1 MDNKLALFLIKG
13 LKGINEITE
22 NIDFQKTTPEYINNQ
37 LRKNIN
43 QSFTEI
49 KNSNNVE
56 EDFFQFLK
64 KNEKPLHNLK
74 IFILIPQKEQRLKD
88 HVDDYFKNVQT
99 KHKEDKMFYFYFQ
112 LVLMEKFL
120 KQFNKELPRN
130 DLKLGLKE
138 ILSNQCKIEK
148 IKMSKCLGNLDND
161 SVEVM
166 SEFGGKIDRKCKIE
180 RENLEGCILS
190 NFNRK

>member
-37 LRKNIN
+37 LKKNIN
-43 QSFTEI
+43 NSFSQI

-64 KNEKPLHNLK
+64 KNQKPLYNLK
-74 IFILIPQKEQRLKD
+74 IFILYPQKEQRLNEHID
-88 HVDDYFKNVQT
+88 EYFKNVQT

-138 ILSNQCKIEK
+138 ILSNQCKLEK
-148 IKMSKCLGNLDND
+148 IKMSKCLGTLEND

-166 SEFGGKIDRKCKIE
+166 SEFGSKIDRKCKIE
-180 RENLEGCILS
+180 RENLEGCVLS
-190 NFNRK
+190 NFNRR

>member
-37 LRKNIN
+37 LKKNIN
-43 QSFTEI
+43 QSFSQI
-49 KNSNNVE
+49 KNSDNVE

-64 KNEKPLHNLK
+64 KNQKPLYNLK
-74 IFILIPQKEQRLKD
+74 IFILYPQKEQRLNEHID
-88 HVDDYFKNVQT
+88 EYFKNVQT

-138 ILSNQCKIEK
+138 ILSNQCKLEK
-148 IKMSKCLGNLDND
+148 IKMSKCLGTLEND

-166 SEFGGKIDRKCKIE
+166 SEFGSKIDRKCKIE

-190 NFNRK
+190 NFNRR